1 MRTAWI
7 SGLTGSALSGYLYT
21 TVEIQSTILLALLG
35 LIGPF
40 MFFATFRGKIRNQ
53 IELGQYV
60 RNSTITGVLGILLAH
75 AHLVWEVSQN
85 FPGEQLFYFGDVF
98 FLFLATA
105 FAYGLSNNLGE
116 RLRRR

>member
-1 MRTAWI
+1 MRTAWF
-7 SGLTGSALSGYLYT
+7 SGLIGTALSGYLYAT
-21 TVEIQSTILLALLG
+21 LEIQSAILLALLG

-40 MFFATFRGKIRNQ
+40 MFFTAFRGKIRNQ

-60 RNSTITGVLGILLAH
+60 RNSTITGILGIFLVH
-75 AHLVWEVSQN
+75 AHLVWWVSQN
-85 FPGEQLFYFGDVF
+85 FPGEQLFYFGDIF
-98 FLFLATA
+98 FLVLTTA